1 MSYHH
6 LPIGSKAPQ
15 LVNAVIETP
24 KGTRNKFEYREDYDL
39 IALDR
44 VLHSPV
50 IYPADYG
57 FLPQTRSEDGDH
69 LDILV
74 FTCEPVFPGCVV
86 EARPLAAIDME
97 DEKGKDWKIV
107 AVSAGDPNNKNI
119 TDIEQIGEQVKKEIQ
134 HFFEIYKHLEEK
146 EVMFRGWLSQ
156 QEAYQIIESAVE
168 RFKRETH
175 G

>member
-1 MSYHH
+1 MSYHQ
-6 LPIGSKAPQ
+6 LNLGKQAPAI
-15 LVNAVIETP
+15 VNAVIETP
-24 KGTRNKFEYREDYDL
+24 KGTRNKYEYREDYDL

-57 FLPQTRSEDGDH
+57 FIPQTRSEDGDH

-97 DEKGKDWKIV
+97 DEKGKDWKVV
-107 AVSAGDPNNKNI
+107 AVSTGDPNNKHI
-119 TDIEQIGEQVKKEIQ
+119 TDIDQIGEQVKKEIQ

-146 EVMFRGWLSQ
+146 EVTFRGWLSQ
-156 QEAYQIIESAVE
+156 EEAYRIINDSAI
-168 RFKRETH
+168 RFH
-175 G
+175 SNSNG

>member
-1 MSYHH
+1 MTFKT
-6 LPIGSKAPQ
+6 LPIGLQAPVT
-15 LVNAVIETP
+15 VNTVIETP
-24 KGTRNKFEYREDYDL
+24 KGTRNKYEYIEAYDL

-50 IYPADYG
+50 MYPADYG
-57 FLPQTRSEDGDH
+57 FIPQTRSEDGDH

-74 FTCEPVFPGCVV
+74 FSREPVFTGCVV

-97 DEKGKDWKIV
+97 DEKGKDWKII
-107 AVSAGDPNNKNI
+107 AVSTGDPTNKVVTSI
-119 TDIEQIGEQVKKEIQ
+119 DQLGSHVQKEIQ

-146 EVMFRGWLSQ
+146 EVSFKGWLSQ
-156 QEAYQIIESAVE
+156 EVAYKIIGDAITRYQAES
-168 RFKRETH
+168 H